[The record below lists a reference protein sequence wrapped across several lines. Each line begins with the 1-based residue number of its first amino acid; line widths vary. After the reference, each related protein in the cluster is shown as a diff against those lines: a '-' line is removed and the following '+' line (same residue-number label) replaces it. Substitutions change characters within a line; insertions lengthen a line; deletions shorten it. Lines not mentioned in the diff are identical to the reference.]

1 MTAEE
6 LEECEQ
12 IAQRFLDL
20 MPIEKRLIGLTPEQV
35 ARAIGGLTP
44 EQLVAGLTPEQ
55 LVAGLTPEQL
65 VAGLTPEQRVAVM
78 PEEVLRLFSDELI
91 DQLPEPTRSAVR
103 ARRGR

>member
-55 LVAGLTPEQL
+55 
-65 VAGLTPEQRVAVM
+65 RVAVM